1 MRFVFLCIFLGL
13 SVVVA
18 DERPS
23 PSPDASPPSSPSPV
37 ASPSSPTSAN
47 VAARKVPLRFA
58 LPPMEGTISL
68 GIFDRA
74 GKLVRVLHR
83 EDTLSAFTAGHDA
96 LETSWDGTDD
106 NGNPLPN
113 GKYRARGFVV
123 GDLSVE
129 GVDDFFNDWVTDEN
143 SPHLKSLGTI
153 KMEKGELQLNADL
166 PGGEKVALACD
177 PNTGAVVTEIA
188 SPTAEDCMPAGTLP
202 ILIAPVDCARGKDGT
217 TWFIDV
223 PAVNDPREVKQL
235 SKERELLRRLTYAAS
250 DPQPQHIAAST
261 EEEKIFLVEQNDKLQ
276 RLRALSLLRT
286 SNESPGQSV
295 SDWKPFFE
303 KQIVAH
309 QNFGLENGKPVAN
322 SATAK
327 NPPQKVTQKL
337 RPDPLQKD
345 RPGKVE
351 LAIGI
356 DEDGSFLKTAD
367 GLPLRTI
374 SDTPNLIRTLLS
386 RPNDDSIDVFQ
397 DDGAVVEQFRI
408 SNLTEMIAFD
418 CGDFDL
424 K

>member
-1 MRFVFLCIFLGL
+1 
-13 SVVVA
+13 
-18 DERPS
+18 
-23 PSPDASPPSSPSPV
+23 
-37 ASPSSPTSAN
+37 
-47 VAARKVPLRFA
+47 LRFA
-58 LPPMEGTISL
+58 LPPLEGTISL
-68 GIFDRA
+68 GVFDQA

-83 EDTLSAFTAGHDA
+83 EDTLSAFSAGHDA

-123 GDLSVE
+123 GDLKVE

-143 SPHLKSLGTI
+143 SPHLKSLGAI
-153 KMEKGELQLNADL
+153 KLEKGELQLSADL
-166 PGGEKVALACD
+166 PGEGKVALACD

-188 SPTAEDCMPAGTLP
+188 PPATEECMPTEKFP

-217 TWFIDV
+217 TWFIDA
-223 PAVNDPREVKQL
+223 PSTHEPREVKQL
-235 SKERELLRRLTYAAS
+235 SKDRELLRRLSYAAP
-250 DPQPQHIAAST
+250 DPQPQRIAAST

-286 SNESPGQSV
+286 TNDSPGQSV
-295 SDWKPFFE
+295 SDWKPIFE

-322 SATAK
+322 STSTKTPA
-327 NPPQKVTQKL
+327 QKLTQKL

-374 SDTPNLIRTLLS
+374 SDTPNLTRTLLS
-386 RPNDDSIDVFQ
+386 RPNDNTIDVFQ